1 MSCKFM
7 PFFLIRAEDT
17 EYDLNCFPEV
27 ETFHNSKFKSA
38 YKFVIKLQDDKS
50 FDLFF
55 HWVAQ

>member
-1 MSCKFM
+1 M